1 MTEYKINI
9 IRGKNEKRVYFDKFG
24 EMKFI
29 SHLDLLRFFDRLL
42 KKSQIPVKYSQGFH
56 PRPKMSFGSPVSL
69 GTEAYDELMDF
80 ELESPM
86 SNEEV
91 FERLN
96 SSNVMGFRVNKVE
109 EVPRK
114 SSIMEEYTI
123 MIYEIE
129 GSEKDILKLEELLN
143 RDEIV
148 EVKEKKGKIVTRD
161 LKVRVKSFKR
171 DNNKII
177 MEIINT
183 SPNSYL
189 ELIGIEQQNVKI
201 KRCGYKINS

>member
-1 MTEYKINI
+1 MK
-9 IRGKNEKRVYFDKFG
+9 KRVYFDKFG

-114 SSIMEEYTI
+114 SSIMEEYTV

-129 GSEKDILKLEELLN
+129 GSEEDISKLEELLN
-143 RDEIV
+143 RDEII
-148 EVKEKKGKIVTRD
+148 EVKEKKGKTVTRD
-161 LKVRVKSFKR
+161 LKVRIKSFKR

-189 ELIGIEQQNVKI
+189 ELVGIEQQNVKI

>member
-1 MTEYKINI
+1 MK
-9 IRGKNEKRVYFDKFG
+9 KRVYFDKFG

-80 ELESPM
+80 ELETPM

-91 FERLN
+91 FKRLN
-96 SSNVMGFRVNKVE
+96 SSNVVGFRVNKVE

-114 SSIMEEYTI
+114 SSIMEEYTV

-129 GSEKDILKLEELLN
+129 GSEEDISKLEELLN

-148 EVKEKKGKIVTRD
+148 EVKEKKGKIATRD
-161 LKVRVKSFKR
+161 LKVRIKSFKR
-171 DNNKII
+171 ENNKIT

-189 ELIGIEQQNVKI
+189 ELVGIEQQDVKI

>member
-1 MTEYKINI
+1 MK
-9 IRGKNEKRVYFDKFG
+9 KRVYFDKFG

-177 MEIINT
+177 REIINT

>member
-1 MTEYKINI
+1 MK
-9 IRGKNEKRVYFDKFG
+9 KRVYFDKFG

-129 GSEKDILKLEELLN
+129 GSEKDILKLEKLLN

>member
-1 MTEYKINI
+1 MK
-9 IRGKNEKRVYFDKFG
+9 KRVYFDKFG

-56 PRPKMSFGSPVSL
+56 PRPKMSFGSPISL
-69 GTEAYDELMDF
+69 GTEAYNELMDF
-80 ELESPM
+80 ELETPM

-91 FERLN
+91 FDRLN
-96 SSNVMGFRVNKVE
+96 SSNVVGFRVNKVE
-109 EVPRK
+109 DVIGK

-123 MIYEIE
+123 MVYEIE
-129 GSEKDILKLEELLN
+129 SEEEIITKLETLLN
-143 RDEIV
+143 QEEIV
-148 EVKEKKGKIVTRD
+148 EVKEKKGKVTTRN
-161 LKVRVKSFKR
+161 LKERIKSFR
-171 DNNKII
+171 REGNMIE

-189 ELIGIEQQNVKI
+189 DLAGIEQQDVKI
-201 KRCGYKINS
+201 KRLGYKTNN

>member
-1 MTEYKINI
+1 MK
-9 IRGKNEKRVYFDKFG
+9 KRVYFDKFG

-129 GSEKDILKLEELLN
+129 ESEKDILKLEELLN

>member
-1 MTEYKINI
+1 MK
-9 IRGKNEKRVYFDKFG
+9 KRVYFDKFG

-129 GSEKDILKLEELLN
+129 GSEKNILKLEELLN

>member
-1 MTEYKINI
+1 MK
-9 IRGKNEKRVYFDKFG
+9 KRVYFDKFG

>member
-1 MTEYKINI
+1 MK
-9 IRGKNEKRVYFDKFG
+9 KRVYFDKFG

-56 PRPKMSFGSPVSL
+56 PRPKMSFGSPISL
-69 GTEAYDELMDF
+69 GTEAYNEPMDF
-80 ELESPM
+80 ELETPM

-91 FERLN
+91 FDRLN
-96 SSNVMGFRVNKVE
+96 SSNVVGFRVNKVE
-109 EVPRK
+109 DVIGK

-123 MIYEIE
+123 MVYEIE
-129 GSEKDILKLEELLN
+129 SEEEIITKLETLLN
-143 RDEIV
+143 QEEIV
-148 EVKEKKGKIVTRD
+148 EVKEKKGKVTTRN
-161 LKVRVKSFKR
+161 LKERIKSFR
-171 DNNKII
+171 REGNMIE

-189 ELIGIEQQNVKI
+189 DLAGIEQQDVKI
-201 KRCGYKINS
+201 KRLGYKTNN

>member
-1 MTEYKINI
+1 MK
-9 IRGKNEKRVYFDKFG
+9 KRAYFDKFG

>member
-1 MTEYKINI
+1 MK
-9 IRGKNEKRVYFDKFG
+9 KRVYFDKFG

-114 SSIMEEYTI
+114 SSIMEEYTV

-129 GSEKDILKLEELLN
+129 GSEEDISKLEELLN
-143 RDEIV
+143 RDEII
-148 EVKEKKGKIVTRD
+148 EVKEKKGKTVTRD
-161 LKVRVKSFKR
+161 LKVRIKSFKR

-189 ELIGIEQQNVKI
+189 ELVGIEQQNVKI
-201 KRCGYKINS
+201 KRCGYKINP

>member
-1 MTEYKINI
+1 MK
-9 IRGKNEKRVYFDKFG
+9 KRVYFDKFG

-80 ELESPM
+80 ELETPM

-91 FERLN
+91 FKRLN
-96 SSNVMGFRVNKVE
+96 SSNVVGFKVNKVE

-114 SSIMEEYTI
+114 SSIMEEYTV
-123 MIYEIE
+123 MIYEVE
-129 GSEKDILKLEELLN
+129 GSEEDISKLEELLN

-148 EVKEKKGKIVTRD
+148 EIKEKKGKIATRD
-161 LKVRVKSFKR
+161 LKVRIKSFKR
-171 DNNKII
+171 ENNKIT

-189 ELIGIEQQNVKI
+189 ELVGVEQQEVKI

>member
-1 MTEYKINI
+1 MK
-9 IRGKNEKRVYFDKFG
+9 KRVYFEKVG
-24 EMKFI
+24 EMKII

-69 GTEAYDELMDF
+69 GTEAYDEMMYF
-80 ELESPM
+80 ELETPM

-91 FERLN
+91 FKRLN
-96 SSNVMGFRVNKVE
+96 SSNVVGFKVNKVE
-109 EVPRK
+109 EVPKK
-114 SSIMEEYTI
+114 SSIMEEYTV

-129 GSEKDILKLEELLN
+129 GSEEDISKLEELLN

-148 EVKEKKGKIVTRD
+148 EIKEKKGKIATRD
-161 LKVRVKSFKR
+161 LKVRIKSFKR
-171 DNNKII
+171 ENNKIA

-189 ELIGIEQQNVKI
+189 ELVGIEQQDVKI

>member
-1 MTEYKINI
+1 
-9 IRGKNEKRVYFDKFG
+9 
-24 EMKFI
+24 
-29 SHLDLLRFFDRLL
+29 
-42 KKSQIPVKYSQGFH
+42 
-56 PRPKMSFGSPVSL
+56 MSFGSPVSL

-80 ELESPM
+80 ELETPM

-91 FERLN
+91 FKRLN
-96 SSNVMGFRVNKVE
+96 SSNVVGFRVNKVE

-114 SSIMEEYTI
+114 SSIMEEYTV

-129 GSEKDILKLEELLN
+129 GSEEDISKLEELLN

-148 EVKEKKGKIVTRD
+148 EVKEKKGKIATRD
-161 LKVRVKSFKR
+161 LKVRIKSFKR
-171 DNNKII
+171 DNNKIT

-189 ELIGIEQQNVKI
+189 ELVGIEQQDVKI

>member
-1 MTEYKINI
+1 MK
-9 IRGKNEKRVYFDKFG
+9 KRVYFDKFG

-148 EVKEKKGKIVTRD
+148 EVKEKKGETI
-161 LKVRVKSFKR
+161 LVKK
-171 DNNKII
+171 
-177 MEIINT
+177 
-183 SPNSYL
+183 
-189 ELIGIEQQNVKI
+189 Q
-201 KRCGYKINS
+201 

>member
-1 MTEYKINI
+1 MK
-9 IRGKNEKRVYFDKFG
+9 KRVYFDKFG

-80 ELESPM
+80 ELETSM

-91 FERLN
+91 FKRLN
-96 SSNVMGFRVNKVE
+96 SSNVVGFRVNKVE

-114 SSIMEEYTI
+114 SSIMEEYTV

-129 GSEKDILKLEELLN
+129 GSEEDISKLEELLN

-148 EVKEKKGKIVTRD
+148 EVKEKKGKIATRD
-161 LKVRVKSFKR
+161 LKVRIKSFKR
-171 DNNKII
+171 DNNKIT

-189 ELIGIEQQNVKI
+189 ELVGIEQQDVKI

>member
-1 MTEYKINI
+1 MK
-9 IRGKNEKRVYFDKFG
+9 KRVYFDKFG

-80 ELESPM
+80 ELETPM

-91 FERLN
+91 FKRLN
-96 SSNVMGFRVNKVE
+96 SSNVVGFGVNKVE

-114 SSIMEEYTI
+114 SSIMEEYTV

-129 GSEKDILKLEELLN
+129 GSEEDISKLEELLN

-148 EVKEKKGKIVTRD
+148 EVKEKKGKIATRD
-161 LKVRVKSFKR
+161 LKVRIKSFKR
-171 DNNKII
+171 DNNKIT

-189 ELIGIEQQNVKI
+189 ELVGIEQQDVKI

>member
-1 MTEYKINI
+1 MK
-9 IRGKNEKRVYFDKFG
+9 KRAYFDKFG

-80 ELESPM
+80 ELETPM

-91 FERLN
+91 FKRLN
-96 SSNVMGFRVNKVE
+96 SSNVVGFRVNKVE

-114 SSIMEEYTI
+114 SSIMEEYTV

-129 GSEKDILKLEELLN
+129 GSEEDISKLEELLN

-148 EVKEKKGKIVTRD
+148 EVKEKKGKIATRD
-161 LKVRVKSFKR
+161 LKVRIKSFKR
-171 DNNKII
+171 DNNKIT

-189 ELIGIEQQNVKI
+189 ELVGIEQQDVKI

>member
-1 MTEYKINI
+1 MKK
-9 IRGKNEKRVYFDKFG
+9 RGYFDKFG

-80 ELESPM
+80 ELETPM

-91 FERLN
+91 FKRLN
-96 SSNVMGFRVNKVE
+96 SSNVVGFRVNKVE

-114 SSIMEEYTI
+114 SSIMEEYTV

-129 GSEKDILKLEELLN
+129 GSEEDISKLEELLN

-148 EVKEKKGKIVTRD
+148 EVKEKKGKVATRD
-161 LKVRVKSFKR
+161 LKVRIKSFKR
-171 DNNKII
+171 ENNKIT

-189 ELIGIEQQNVKI
+189 ELVGIEQQDVKI

>member
-1 MTEYKINI
+1 MK
-9 IRGKNEKRVYFDKFG
+9 KRVYFDKFG

-129 GSEKDILKLEELLN
+129 GSEKDILKLDELLN

>member
-1 MTEYKINI
+1 MK
-9 IRGKNEKRVYFDKFG
+9 KRVYFDKFG

-56 PRPKMSFGSPVSL
+56 PRPKMSFGSPVPL

-201 KRCGYKINS
+201 KRCGYHRKNSRICGYRMA